1 MYRVVPL
8 LITLMPGLLFASSAT
23 AQSFDDLPDSVEEA
37 NNPPALPP
45 TAPELPRA
53 KGYEFDGVAKKIRS
67 ERAYQMEFNFRGRW
81 VTVPRSILDVWYY
94 DSDDDDWAYIE
105 RRPRIKGYALGV
117 EFVVKGDSANG
128 FFFAEFMDSEMET
141 GYWDDVEEPPDHLD
155 GDFLAPSAGLGL
167 IAFGADYAYEAHLI
181 RPSDTQGR
189 FGLSYLIGGGLG
201 MGIMTGKL
209 DRWGPDDDGNP
220 SYKLF
225 LDGADPVDNKDLPRV
240 YPIVDVNTGLR
251 VNLGNRM
258 VFRFEGGL
266 HTLLYYGMTAGVM
279 F

>member
-1 MYRVVPL
+1 MMASMYRVVPL
-8 LITLMPGLLFASSAT
+8 LITLLPALAV
-23 AQSFDDLPDSVEEA
+23 AQDFDDLPDSPDEIVV
-37 NNPPALPP
+37 PPAAPP
-45 TAPELPRA
+45 SAPELPRSR
-53 KGYEFDGVAKKIRS
+53 GYTFDGVSQKIRN

-81 VTVPRSILDVWYY
+81 VTVPKSILDVWYY
-94 DSDDDDWAYIE
+94 DIGDENWAYID

-128 FFFAEFMDSEMET
+128 IFYAEFMDSEMET

-181 RPSDTQGR
+181 SPRDTQGR

-201 MGIMTGKL
+201 MGIMTGRL
-209 DRWGPDDDGNP
+209 DRWGPDEDGNP
-220 SYKLF
+220 SYKRY
-225 LDGADPVDNKDLPRV
+225 LDGDDPDENKDLPRV
-240 YPIVDVNTGLR
+240 YPIVDVNTGIR
-251 VNLGNRM
+251 INLGNRL
-258 VFRFEGGL
+258 VWRIEGGL
-266 HTLLYYGMTAGVM
+266 HTLLYYGMSAGVT